1 MTYSRTRSGVTQTL
15 EYIKNLMNSTEK
27 GLRHG
32 YLAIYDA
39 RDVKN
44 DIDFEEYYF
53 VREELKKY
61 MQNFSILKIIP
72 LEKTHPT

>member
-1 MTYSRTRSGVTQTL
+1 MTYSRARSGVTQTL
-15 EYIKNLMNSTEK
+15 EYIKKLMNSTKK

-72 LEKTHPT
+72 LEKTHPA

>member
-1 MTYSRTRSGVTQTL
+1 M
-15 EYIKNLMNSTEK
+15 
-27 GLRHG
+27 
-32 YLAIYDA
+32 AIYDA

-44 DIDFEEYYF
+44 NIDFEEYYF